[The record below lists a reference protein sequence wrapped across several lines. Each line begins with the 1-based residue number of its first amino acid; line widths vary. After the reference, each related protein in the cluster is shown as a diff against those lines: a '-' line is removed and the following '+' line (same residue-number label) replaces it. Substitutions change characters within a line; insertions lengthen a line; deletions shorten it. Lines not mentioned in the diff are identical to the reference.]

1 MDVHVPRSIMEVQE
15 IELEQLREGL
25 YVSKCRVLPA
35 QRLLQALHI
44 MWRQVSCEGVQAVD
58 GREVT

>member
-1 MDVHVPRSIMEVQE
+1 MEVQE